1 MDAFGLSSMTDA
13 FDQRISLLE
22 AEILNPKTP
31 EEERLADLYIA
42 NECERIRQERDQ
54 LYATGDRIGNKA
66 RRRME
71 GHVEASTF
79 RMPRV
84 FKVSMG
90 GNSPAYLGGN

>member
-1 MDAFGLSSMTDA
+1 MTAAFSERL
-13 FDQRISLLE
+13 SLLDE
-22 AEILNPKTP
+22 VILNPRTP
-31 EEERLADLYIA
+31 EEEALASLHIA
-42 NECERIRQERDQ
+42 SECEKIRAERDQ

-66 RRRME
+66 RRRIE

-90 GNSPAYLGGN
+90 RDSSSYLGGQ

>member
-1 MDAFGLSSMTDA
+1 MDAFGLSSMTAA
-13 FDQRISLLE
+13 FDQRISLLD

-31 EEERLADLYIA
+31 EEEALASLHIA
-42 NECERIRQERDQ
+42 SECEKIRAERDL

-66 RRRME
+66 KRRIE